1 MLMNK
6 DVNCS
11 NFIGLMGYLQKHY
24 GDEGVRQVISA
35 LVDNEKYLVADKEN
49 PSKLIKIQEHH
60 LKDSAYW
67 VSNEFSLALFAN
79 AKKVFGGSNSL
90 IKAGEEVAIKHFSKT
105 AIFASRIFSIK
116 FVCKQVSK
124 INARFNKTKE
134 VKLVKLTD
142 NSATFELHYRPDI
155 QPHKD
160 ICNWNLGVYTGIA
173 KMTGAIDVKC
183 REVKCLVD
191 GDEHCVFHMT
201 WRKKPNFFRR
211 FLRWILK
218 IISKDLVADY
228 EVTVKERDRLI
239 DSLSRSEERYRAL
252 TDKSLT
258 GIFIHNDG
266 KLMYVND
273 CMAKMLNYLPQEMI
287 GKELWAFVHAED
299 RNMVRERELARYSGI
314 DVEENYEF
322 RALNKS
328 GEPIWLE
335 LLATTIN
342 YAGQSACMGNVID
355 ISSRR
360 QTEEALRESEKRFR
374 ELADSLPQVVFETDE
389 KGNLTFANKNA
400 FDVFGYTKDDVDKGI
415 NVLQAIIPAEH
426 HRVLENIQEVL
437 SGKMLVAVE
446 YTALKKDGSTFPIA
460 IHSNPIIR
468 DNNTVGLRGILI
480 DLTEQKKL
488 ESQLR
493 QGHKME
499 AIGTLAGGIAHD
511 FNNILGIILGNAE
524 LAMDDV
530 PEWNPAKM
538 NLKEIRIASLRAK
551 DVVR

>member
-1 MLMNK
+1 M
-6 DVNCS
+6 
-11 NFIGLMGYLQKHY
+11 
-24 GDEGVRQVISA
+24 
-35 LVDNEKYLVADKEN
+35 VAD
-49 PSKLIKIQEHH
+49 H
-60 LKDSAYW
+60 
-67 VSNEFSLALFAN
+67 
-79 AKKVFGGSNSL
+79 
-90 IKAGEEVAIKHFSKT
+90 
-105 AIFASRIFSIK
+105 
-116 FVCKQVSK
+116 
-124 INARFNKTKE
+124 
-134 VKLVKLTD
+134 
-142 NSATFELHYRPDI
+142 
-155 QPHKD
+155 
-160 ICNWNLGVYTGIA
+160 
-173 KMTGAIDVKC
+173 
-183 REVKCLVD
+183 
-191 GDEHCVFHMT
+191 
-201 WRKKPNFFRR
+201 
-211 FLRWILK
+211 
-218 IISKDLVADY
+218 

>member
-1 MLMNK
+1 
-6 DVNCS
+6 
-11 NFIGLMGYLQKHY
+11 
-24 GDEGVRQVISA
+24 
-35 LVDNEKYLVADKEN
+35 
-49 PSKLIKIQEHH
+49 
-60 LKDSAYW
+60 
-67 VSNEFSLALFAN
+67 
-79 AKKVFGGSNSL
+79 
-90 IKAGEEVAIKHFSKT
+90 
-105 AIFASRIFSIK
+105 
-116 FVCKQVSK
+116 
-124 INARFNKTKE
+124 
-134 VKLVKLTD
+134 
-142 NSATFELHYRPDI
+142 
-155 QPHKD
+155 
-160 ICNWNLGVYTGIA
+160 
-173 KMTGAIDVKC
+173 
-183 REVKCLVD
+183 
-191 GDEHCVFHMT
+191 
-201 WRKKPNFFRR
+201 
-211 FLRWILK
+211 
-218 IISKDLVADY
+218 
-228 EVTVKERDRLI
+228 
-239 DSLSRSEERYRAL
+239 
-252 TDKSLT
+252 
-258 GIFIHNDG
+258 
-266 KLMYVND
+266 
-273 CMAKMLNYLPQEMI
+273 
-287 GKELWAFVHAED
+287 
-299 RNMVRERELARYSGI
+299 
-314 DVEENYEF
+314 
-322 RALNKS
+322 
-328 GEPIWLE
+328 
-335 LLATTIN
+335 
-342 YAGQSACMGNVID
+342 MGNVID